1 MSVKQFRVTEVDGKF
16 HFHEM
21 TENEIR
27 EENLKARVAEEQR
40 IKNGGCDHKGDWV
53 HDYDPA
59 SRLGDAYYC
68 AKCGELMQVG

>member
-1 MSVKQFRVTEVDGKF
+1 MSVKQFKVTEIDGKF

-21 TENEIR
+21 TPEEIKRDDEKSRAR
-27 EENLKARVAEEQR
+27 EDARIAA
-40 IKNGGCDHKGDWV
+40 GGCPHDGDVV
-53 HDYDPA
+53 HDYDPN